1 MAFEGWAIVEIMG
14 HRRLAGY
21 VTEVS
26 IAGAAMLRV
35 DIAGKDPGSEPK
47 ATQFYGGAS
56 LFCLTPTTEENARK
70 EANPPAWTPYQLGAP
85 VGEDEDP
92 CTVAPLCR
100 ACSECEGNHHFSD
113 SGLRCPENGDPPR
126 FVCKHCDA
134 EAAVCE
140 SCDGAIFP
148 ITDAVICSDCTKTG
162 AA

>member
-21 VTEVS
+21 VSEVS

-35 DIAGKDPGSEPK
+35 DIAGKEPGSSPK

-70 EANPPAWTPYQLGAP
+70 EANPSAWTPYQLGSA

-92 CTVAPLCR
+92 CTVATACR
-100 ACSECEGNHHFSD
+100 ACSECEGNHHFSE
-113 SGLRCPENGDPPR
+113 SGLEFPEDESPH
-126 FVCKHCDA
+126 FVCKHC
-134 EAAVCE
+134 EVKAAVCE
-140 SCDGAIFP
+140 SCQGAIFP
-148 ITDAVICSDCTKTG
+148 ITDAIICAECTRAG